1 VRGDSRQVTMTAAA
15 LGLAGV
21 AAAFFLCERERF
33 WINWVLWFLFLLTT
47 GLGSLFLVAL
57 EHVVG
62 ARWSVPLRRVP
73 ETIAGLV
80 PPMGGAALVGLLSLG
95 TLYPWASAEGLR
107 DPLVAGKSAWL
118 NEPFFALRVAACV
131 LLWTVSYAVL
141 VRGSRRQDKTGDP
154 RFNRRARRF
163 APLFMVIL
171 GLTVTV
177 TAFDWISS
185 LEPVWYSDIFGVY
198 VFAGAFLAG
207 LAATTLFTLHLREVG
222 RLAGVGP
229 DHLHNL
235 GGFLFAFTV
244 FWAYI
249 GFAQYLLMW
258 YANIPEEVFWY
269 GERLHG
275 AWGGMLLALALL
287 HFLVPFLVLIPR
299 DAKSRPRLLFGVSLL
314 MLAMHWLDLYW
325 MLFPSVAGAPLFGWP
340 ELAFALLFL
349 SGGVWRVRRLMGRG
363 EAMPVGDPFLREGL
377 EFRL

>member
-1 VRGDSRQVTMTAAA
+1 MTMLAGA

-80 PPMGGAALVGLLSLG
+80 PPMGAAALVGLLSLG
-95 TLYPWASAEGLR
+95 TLYPWTSAEGLR
-107 DPLVAGKSAWL
+107 DPLVAAKAGWL
-118 NEPFFALRVAACV
+118 NEPFFALRAAACV
-131 LLWTVSYAVL
+131 LLWTVSYVVL
-141 VRGSRRQDKTGDP
+141 VGGSRRQDQTGDP

-207 LAATTLFTLHLREVG
+207 LAATTLFTLHLRDAG
-222 RLAGVGP
+222 RLDGVGP

-275 AWGGMLLALALL
+275 AWGGILLALALL
-287 HFLVPFLVLIPR
+287 HFLVPFLILIPR
-299 DAKSRPRLLFGVSLL
+299 DAKSRPRLLFGVALL

-325 MLFPSVAGAPLFGWP
+325 MLFPSVAGGPLFGWP
-340 ELAFALLFL
+340 ELSFALLFL
-349 SGGVWRVRRLMGRG
+349 SGGIWWVRRLMDRG